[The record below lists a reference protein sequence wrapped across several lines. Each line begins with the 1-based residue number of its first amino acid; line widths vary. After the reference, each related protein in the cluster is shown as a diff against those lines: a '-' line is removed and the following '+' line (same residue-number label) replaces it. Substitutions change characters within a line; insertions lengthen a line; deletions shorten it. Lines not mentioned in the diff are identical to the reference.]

1 MKMSRRTL
9 LSGALGVG
17 ALSVAGCSSSGSTSG
32 SASGSGAGSGTK
44 IQFYQSGDA
53 NQGGGYA
60 KMAAQYQKETGNQVE
75 VVEIAYA
82 DLPTKI
88 KNAAQANSLPACAR
102 MPSVD
107 PVWLNRLVDLK
118 DIATTNK
125 VKMGFALQSSDGK
138 VLSIP
143 SDITAVGLYLNKTLW
158 DKAGVKYPTSESEI
172 WTWDQFVAAAK
183 QVQAKG
189 GAKYGLVVDRSSH
202 REKSFMFEFGSD
214 WWLPD
219 ASGNYT
225 TNAATK
231 TGLEYFKKL
240 NDDVFM
246 PKSVWLSNDDP
257 NALFKSGQVAAYYSG
272 SWQIAD
278 FAANIKNFQWVSVY
292 LPKQPVRSSMF
303 GEAADMVVFGGTGQ
317 EKAALDWFN
326 WLYTPANYKKLCEYS
341 VMLPAIDGVTPD
353 YTRNKDA
360 LTIYNQDIAAS
371 PAIVGKVKQNDFKN
385 MIAGKSVAGDPPRD
399 ETIKYLNGQ
408 QSVDQTIA
416 NIDKALTDAF
426 K

>member
-17 ALSVAGCSSSGSTSG
+17 ALSVAGCSSNAGGSSGG
-32 SASGSGAGSGTK
+32 SGSGSGSK

-60 KMAAQYQKETGNQVE
+60 KMAALYQQQTGNQVE
-75 VVEIAYA
+75 VVEVANA

-88 KNAAQANSLPACAR
+88 KNAAQANGLPACAR
-102 MPSVD
+102 MPAID
-107 PVWLNRLVDLK
+107 PVWLDRLVDLK
-118 DIATTNK
+118 DIATANK
-125 VKMGFALQSSDGK
+125 VKMGFAVTATDGK
-138 VLSIP
+138 VLSLP
-143 SDITAVGLYLNKTLW
+143 SDITAVGMFLNKTLW
-158 DKAGVKYPTSESEI
+158 DKAGVKYPTTQADI

-183 QVQAKG
+183 QVQAKA

-202 REKSFMFEFGSD
+202 REKSFLYEFGST

-219 ASGNYT
+219 ANGNYT

-231 TGLEYFKKL
+231 TGLNYFKSL

-246 PKSVWLSNDDP
+246 PKSVWVSNDDP

-278 FAANIKNFQWVSVY
+278 FAANIKSFEWTSVY
-292 LPKQPVRSSMF
+292 LPKQPVRSSNF
-303 GEAADMVVFGGTGQ
+303 GEAADMVIFSGTGQ
-317 EKAALDWFN
+317 EQAAHDWFS
-326 WLYTPANYKKLCEYS
+326 WLYTPANYQKLCEYS
-341 VMLPAIDGVTPD
+341 VMLPAIDGISPN
-353 YTRNKDA
+353 YSANKAA
-360 LTIYNQDIAAS
+360 LTIYNEDIAAS
-371 PAIVGKVKQNDFKN
+371 PAIVGTVKQNDFKN
-385 MIAGKSVAGDPPRD
+385 AIAGKSVAGDPPRD
-399 ETIKYLNGQ
+399 ETVKFINGQ

>member
-17 ALSVAGCSSSGSTSG
+17 ALSVAGCSGTSNGSGSGSGSG
-32 SASGSGAGSGTK
+32 SASK

-60 KMAAQYQKETGNQVE
+60 KMAALYQQQTGNQVE
-75 VVEIAYA
+75 VVEVAYA

-102 MPSVD
+102 MPSID
-107 PVWLNRLVDLK
+107 PVWLDRLVDLK
-118 DIATTNK
+118 DIATANK
-125 VKMGFALQSSDGK
+125 VKMGFAVTKSDGT
-138 VLSIP
+138 VLSLP
-143 SDITAVGLYLNKTLW
+143 SDITAVGLFLNKTLW
-158 DKAGVKYPTSESEI
+158 DKAGVKYPTSQSEI

-183 QVQAKG
+183 QVQAKA

-202 REKSFMFEFGSD
+202 REKSFLFEFGST

-231 TGLEYFKKL
+231 TGLNYFKSL
-240 NDDVFM
+240 TDDVFM
-246 PKSVWLSNDDP
+246 PKSVWVSNDDP

-278 FAANIKNFQWVSVY
+278 FAANIKNFEWTSVY
-292 LPKQPVRSSMF
+292 LPKQPVRSSNF
-303 GEAADMVVFGGTGQ
+303 GEAADIVAFSGTGQ
-317 EKAALDWFN
+317 EQAAHDWLN
-326 WLYTPANYKKLCEYS
+326 WLYTPANYQKLCEYS
-341 VMLPAIDGVTPD
+341 VMLPAIDGISPN
-353 YTRNKDA
+353 YSANKAD
-360 LTIYNQDIAAS
+360 LTIYNEDIAAS
-371 PAIVGKVKQNDFKN
+371 PAIVGKVKQNDFATA
-385 MIAGKSVAGDPPRD
+385 IAGKSVAGDPPRD
-399 ETIKYLNGQ
+399 ETVKFLNGQ

-416 NIDKALTDAF
+416 NINKALTDAF